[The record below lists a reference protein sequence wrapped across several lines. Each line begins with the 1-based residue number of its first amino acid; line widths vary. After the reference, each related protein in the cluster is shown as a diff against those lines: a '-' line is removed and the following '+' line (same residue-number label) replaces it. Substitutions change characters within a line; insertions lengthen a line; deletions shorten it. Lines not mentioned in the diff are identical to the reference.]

1 MRRHL
6 AIRAALCIALAACS
20 GEQTSRMVIRSV
32 HTDLLESEEHY
43 EVSRVAAGGRVRRMI
58 LTPALHALVDG
69 GDLPSLVM
77 PPSAEVRIPVP
88 GLCKSKT
95 RPMLYHS
102 GRGVVLA
109 AVSVLSGKQL
119 GLDPTRSDSGSR

>member
-1 MRRHL
+1 
-6 AIRAALCIALAACS
+6 
-20 GEQTSRMVIRSV
+20 MVIRSV

-88 GLCKSKT
+88 
-95 RPMLYHS
+95 
-102 GRGVVLA
+102 
-109 AVSVLSGKQL
+109 
-119 GLDPTRSDSGSR
+119 